1 MRISPRWHIATL
13 VIALG
18 ASAPLEAQYYA
29 PATLARSSI
38 VGVEESAQRDESR
51 HAAVAPARGRVSHD
65 VLVGAAIGAGV
76 GLVAAA
82 IAASGPGVTDH
93 SEDGMLYVG
102 SAALGAGLGMAIGL
116 IVGLSRD

>member
-1 MRISPRWHIATL
+1 MATL
-13 VIALG
+13 VLALG
-18 ASAPLEAQYYA
+18 ASTPLSAQYYA
-29 PATLARSSI
+29 PATLARSSST
-38 VGVEESAQRDESR
+38 GAEESARRNALR

-76 GLVAAA
+76 GIVAAA

-93 SEDGMLYVG
+93 SEDAILYVG
-102 SAALGAGLGMAIGL
+102 GAALGAGLGMAVGL